1 MMRGIG
7 LGGIYILIA
16 ILIDAGSCMPA
27 YAQKVSYSGGVQLS
41 SGSYYFE
48 ESTQSFY
55 LFNGLSIQSN
65 HFSISFQ
72 VPFVVQSSPWISF
85 STIGGLPTGGTEH
98 GVVERSGKGGGS
110 GPGSGQGSHREPIIL
125 ADTTQYTRASFS
137 DPSISSGYRF
147 YRSSN
152 GRTSFYLNG
161 QVKVPIAD
169 PAGGYGTGSWDT
181 GLGLSASRGLQS
193 MWIISADLMH
203 WWLGD
208 LDDMKL
214 NNALAYSVSA
224 GKMLN
229 NRKWLLSSSVNGLT
243 KLIDDFDPP
252 VNMNFGVGLMP
263 KDDLLFNTSL
273 SFGLTKSSPDIT
285 VGLGWLINF

>member
-7 LGGIYILIA
+7 LSGIYILTA
-16 ILIDAGSCMPA
+16 ILIGAGSCMSA

-55 LFNGLSIQSN
+55 LFNGMSIQSN
-65 HFSISFQ
+65 HFTLSFQ
-72 VPFVVQSSPWISF
+72 VPFVVQSSPWVSY

-110 GPGSGQGSHREPIIL
+110 GPGQGIHREPIIL

-152 GRTSFYLNG
+152 GRSTLYLNG

-181 GLGLSASRGLQS
+181 GLGLSASRGLES

-229 NRKWLLSSSVNGLT
+229 NRKWVLSSSVNGLT
-243 KLIDDFDPP
+243 RLIDDFDPP

-273 SFGLTKSSPDIT
+273 SIGLTKSSPDIAF
-285 VGLGWLINF
+285 GLGWLINF

>member
-7 LGGIYILIA
+7 LSGIYILTA
-16 ILIDAGSCMPA
+16 ILIGAGSCMSA

-55 LFNGLSIQSN
+55 LFNGMSIQSN
-65 HFSISFQ
+65 HFTLSFQ
-72 VPFVVQSSPWISF
+72 VPFVVQSSPWVSY

-110 GPGSGQGSHREPIIL
+110 GPGQGIHLEPIIL

-152 GRTSFYLNG
+152 GRSTLYLNG

-181 GLGLSASRGLQS
+181 GLGLSASRGLES

-229 NRKWLLSSSVNGLT
+229 NRKWVLSSSVNGLT
-243 KLIDDFDPP
+243 RLIDDFDPP

-273 SFGLTKSSPDIT
+273 SIGLTKSSPDIAF
-285 VGLGWLINF
+285 GLGWLINF